1 MQDANL
7 MNGEDEEDY
16 YNEYDEEEDEGADAD
31 EEEEARR
38 VAITKVGNKYPEFAV
53 AAELLDL
60 LKAKYPQFG
69 IDGERNIW
77 IVKPA
82 GSSRGRGIV
91 LYRNLVQILD
101 ICKQK
106 ET

>member
-1 MQDANL
+1 MGSEEDEDYYDEY
-7 MNGEDEEDY
+7 GEEDEE
-16 YNEYDEEEDEGADAD
+16 ADAD
-31 EEEEARR
+31 EEEKARKI
-38 VAITKVGNKYPEFAV
+38 AITKISNKYPEFAQ
-53 AAELLDL
+53 ACELLDL